1 MINIESSL
9 NGEAQVNIF
18 DMTGR
23 CVKEVSVENMSK
35 ASINV
40 EDLNKGVYFITVQ
53 QDKSYSIQKLVIE

>member
-23 CVKEVSVENMSK
+23 CVKKVYVENMNN
-35 ASINV
+35 ATINV
-40 EDLNKGVYFITVQ
+40 EDLNKGVYFVSVQ
-53 QDKSYSIQKLVIE
+53 QDRSYNIQKLVIE